1 MASSVD
7 RQSKGGVNFRHTTR
21 RCFSVWLSRSG
32 KAWEDRP
39 GCAIHGWCCSPLL
52 VSTGTSSYVSR
63 TPPRTGRPWL
73 DACARGRPDDR
84 PPMLRFSWRCGF
96 MRRSKGGSAREL
108 ERLAQSDAAYRWL
121 AGGVPLNYHGLADF
135 RVESVEV
142 LDRLLTQSVTALIG
156 EGLVKLVE
164 IAVDGTKIR
173 ASASKQSFKTGAK
186 LLEVEAA
193 VAAPSTSCAVF
204 STTPSLRLPPG
215 GENSSSRKGTTARL
229 RREHGSRSH
238 GGQRPGSGVSQEA
251 QGEAATQRHSEGPRQ
266 AGGRQTGLNSRN

>member
-1 MASSVD
+1 M
-7 RQSKGGVNFRHTTR
+7 
-21 RCFSVWLSRSG
+21 
-32 KAWEDRP
+32 
-39 GCAIHGWCCSPLL
+39 
-52 VSTGTSSYVSR
+52 
-63 TPPRTGRPWL
+63 
-73 DACARGRPDDR
+73 
-84 PPMLRFSWRCGF
+84 
-96 MRRSKGGSAREL
+96 GSAREL

-193 VAAPSTSCAVF
+193 VAAPRPPRRVLDDAVASF
-204 STTPSLRLPPG
+204 ATG
-215 GENSSSRKGTTARL
+215 
-229 RREHGSRSH
+229 RRESQFTKGNYGSLNAPASR
-238 GGQRPGSGVSQEA
+238 
-251 QGEAATQRHSEGPRQ
+251 AT
-266 AGGRQTGLNSRN
+266 AGRVALHDD